1 MVARAERFGPAA
13 ASVFSALSLASALGV
28 ATQALADDRA
38 PPALV
43 AMRAAFAAAAKA
55 KDGAGLA
62 ALTAFPLANDVYGE
76 PRTVAKSAFP
86 GRVSEYAQLAACLA
100 KEPLTADAETARTA
114 KLWLVECDGIN
125 FYFGLRDGQWRHVKF
140 ANVNE

>member
-13 ASVFSALSLASALGV
+13 AGVFSALSLASALCV
-28 ATQALADDRA
+28 ATQALADEKA

-43 AMRAAFAAAAKA
+43 AMRSAFAAAAKA

-76 PRTVAKSAFP
+76 PQAIARSVFP
-86 GRVSEYAQLAACLA
+86 RRVSEYARLAACLA
-100 KEPLTADAETARTA
+100 KKPLTADAESANTA
-114 KLWLVECDGIN
+114 KLWLVDCDGIA